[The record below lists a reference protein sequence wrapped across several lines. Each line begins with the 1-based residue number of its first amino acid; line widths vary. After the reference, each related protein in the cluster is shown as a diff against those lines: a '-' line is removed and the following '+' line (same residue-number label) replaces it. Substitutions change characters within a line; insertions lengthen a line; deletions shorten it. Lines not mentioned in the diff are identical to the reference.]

1 MLNILKDLVEV
12 RVALEL
18 MEGFA
23 IAYGIGPCSINNAL
37 LEFDKYLDRKK
48 EFPDMDDPV
57 SVAIIYGLGGQHRYY
72 LRPDGTIKFSKF
84 HMGWK
89 DVSAYASSLGFIVY

>member
-57 SVAIIYGLGGQHRYY
+57 SVAIIYGLGVYIDTTLDPMERLSSVSSTWGGRM
-72 LRPDGTIKFSKF
+72 SA
-84 HMGWK
+84 HMLQ
-89 DVSAYASSLGFIVY
+89 V